1 MTGEQELTRPPQVLW
16 ALRLWLTSGALLV
29 AVGLVTIIVTAV
41 RYGAVSAIGVGALEV
56 AVGVG
61 YCFAA
66 RKLAIAHDLRVRSS
80 LAVTT
85 LVVVV
90 LLLMAALLSHSPI
103 FAVPLVI
110 ALLGLF
116 GSLLA
121 YRPESEAWFAEQD
134 GKK

>member
-16 ALRLWLTSGALLV
+16 ALRLWVTSGALLV
-29 AVGLVTIIVTAV
+29 AIGVVTIVGTVIVNE
-41 RYGAVSAIGVGALEV
+41 GAEAIGIGALEI
-56 AVGVG
+56 AIGGG

-80 LAVTT
+80 LAVTS

-90 LLLMAALLSHSPI
+90 LLLMAALLSQSPV
-103 FAVPLVI
+103 FAVPLVV

-121 YRPESEAWFAEQD
+121 YRPESEAWFAQQD
-134 GKK
+134 GK